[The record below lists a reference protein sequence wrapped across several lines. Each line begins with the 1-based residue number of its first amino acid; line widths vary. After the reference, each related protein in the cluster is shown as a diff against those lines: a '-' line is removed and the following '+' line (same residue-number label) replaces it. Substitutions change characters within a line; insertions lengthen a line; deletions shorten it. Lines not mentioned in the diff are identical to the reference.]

1 MKWDINEFISNF
13 TESKRGLDIGDN
25 VEIRYKEKLTPI
37 KINGTIR
44 AELKVVKGS
53 YCIYEMEEYEYFSPE
68 NKVEMIAIEE
78 YSDSPNSIY
87 IDENGTV
94 QSYEYG
100 NIKTIEL
107 GENVVL
113 YIEAN
118 ELIEYSIISKI
129 GE

>member
-1 MKWDINEFISNF
+1 MKWDIDEFISNF

-44 AELKVVKGS
+44 AELKIVKGS

-87 IDENGTV
+87 IDEDGTV
-94 QSYEYG
+94 ESYEYKNISTITLG
-100 NIKTIEL
+100 NLMLLNIDDNTIKDFE
-107 GENVVL
+107 
-113 YIEAN
+113 YIR
-118 ELIEYSIISKI
+118 K
-129 GE
+129 